1 MILSQKILFL
11 MLILMVLNL
20 LGTMGDL
27 ALLVVGARLDMCL
40 VNFNWSHCFS
50 SYFISHLPRIC
61 SNHSLLLIFVLSWTP
76 TKTRIFRFENY
87 WLEYAQCHSCHYIV
101 KSSQDFKPHSSPMNV
116 LNHLLCRV
124 KCNLLDWRINGLNSL
139 DKDIRIVEALIEDG
153 H

>member
-1 MILSQKILFL
+1 MNLWNESSHIFVLNFSWCIAGDFTVISSHTEHKSCFLIIILVSLIVLMILSQKILFL

-101 KSSQDFKPHSSPMNV
+101 KSS
-116 LNHLLCRV
+116 
-124 KCNLLDWRINGLNSL
+124 
-139 DKDIRIVEALIEDG
+139 
-153 H
+153 